1 MKLFRSAARQP
12 LRLRARIVTLVTSLA
27 LLGFITMSGAGW
39 LIVLEAED
47 RILDAFVYAAAPP
60 RSPATAG

>member
-47 RILDAFVYAAAPP
+47 RILDAFV
-60 RSPATAG
+60 